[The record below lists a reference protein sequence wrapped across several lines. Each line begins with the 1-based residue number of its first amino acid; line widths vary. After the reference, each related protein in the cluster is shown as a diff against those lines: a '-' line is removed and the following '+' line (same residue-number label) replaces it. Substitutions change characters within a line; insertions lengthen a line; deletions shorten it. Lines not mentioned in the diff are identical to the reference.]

1 MAPRTRR
8 KAALAAEARSECDT
22 ACIVSII
29 TEWWLIIVIGK
40 IERVRKNTAAKSNCR
55 PEKRS
60 SKGVTPL
67 KTEQAQED
75 AIHWTNLAPQQ
86 DEQSDKEDIK
96 ADNTATKL
104 SKEEDS
110 LIRSEIDVPKSTAS
124 VSKPRKNPY
133 GLTPG
138 KSPYTEYDR
147 PTAEECEQV
156 HRLLSK
162 MHGPKWR
169 SKNPPRASAKV
180 SGCGAVPF
188 VVDAVLRTLLSASTT
203 ASNAGLAL
211 QGLITTFGSIDDS
224 PDWDAVRRA
233 PLPKVVESIK
243 RAGLANMKGANIKSI
258 LDTVYIRNIEE
269 SKNPMNDPAE
279 KTVIKDDNVKETV
292 GQSPMLRMKYVENMS
307 DEEAMTEL
315 TSLPGIGVKTAA
327 CVLMFNMGRDVFAVD
342 THVFRMCQWLGWVPN
357 VKGLTRDRAFS
368 HLEVH
373 IPNHLKYPLHVQM
386 VMHGRE
392 CLRCRAN
399 TSPNTEG
406 WDEYDCPI
414 DDFVHR
420 TGPMKSGKRGGGSSK
435 SANVISGRVK
445 KANGNA
451 KTPAKGRR
459 TRGKQNTSD
468 ESDER
473 EVAMDDVTDNGEAP
487 SDSDNE
493 MDED

>member
-1 MAPRTRR
+1 M
-8 KAALAAEARSECDT
+8 KDE
-22 ACIVSII
+22 VSKEDSKDW
-29 TEWWLIIVIGK
+29 TDLPQNQD
-40 IERVRKNTAAKSNCR
+40 NT
-55 PEKRS
+55 
-60 SKGVTPL
+60 
-67 KTEQAQED
+67 
-75 AIHWTNLAPQQ
+75 
-86 DEQSDKEDIK
+86 SDKENIK
-96 ADNTATKL
+96 KEPKSSTATKL

-110 LIRSEIDVPKSTAS
+110 LLRSEVDVPKTPSS
-124 VSKPRKNPY
+124 GSKPRKNPY

-138 KSPYTEYDR
+138 KSPYPDYNR
-147 PTAEECEQV
+147 PTAEECTKV
-156 HRLLSK
+156 HELLSK

-211 QGLITTFGSIDDS
+211 QGLIAAFGSIDDS

-243 RAGLANMKGANIKSI
+243 RAGLANMKGANIKAI
-258 LDTVYIRNIEE
+258 LDTVYKRNLEE
-269 SKNPMNDPAE
+269 AKNPKNDPTE
-279 KTVIKDDNVKETV
+279 KSADIKTEEAKETV
-292 GQSPMLRMKYVENMS
+292 GQSPMLRMKYVESMS

-342 THVFRMCQWLGWVPN
+342 THVFRMCQWLGWTPD

-373 IPNHLKYPLHVQM
+373 VPNHLKYPLHVQM

-406 WDEYDCPI
+406 WDEFECPI
-414 DDFVHR
+414 DELVRR
-420 TGPMKSGKRGGGSSK
+420 TGPMKGGSRGGATAKSGGGKSSKGKGSGKSP
-435 SANVISGRVK
+435 
-445 KANGNA
+445 
-451 KTPAKGRR
+451 TKGKRKRR
-459 TRGKQNTSD
+459 QESSD
-468 ESDER
+468 EESEA
-473 EVAMDDVTDNGEAP
+473 EMTDVTTGEGES
-487 SDSDNE
+487 SDFEGD